1 MLLAS
6 RRWIL
11 VVWKKNYTLLCI
23 FYYLRVFPA
32 ARFLR
37 VRTHVQLYRR
47 KVYESMQKYNN
58 IAFVVVVLCLLDIR
72 KAANKVK
79 FFHIHRY
86 RHVLNNNKSSSSGN
100 NNPEEQKNRIWM
112 GEQWICTL
120 ENWCRNNKFSLFIFI
135 KQIERKEEN
144 ILLCLYSH
152 SNREKTRTTVAY
164 TIM

>member
-1 MLLAS
+1 M
-6 RRWIL
+6 
-11 VVWKKNYTLLCI
+11 WKKNYTLLCI

-144 ILLCLYSH
+144 ILLCLYSQ
-152 SNREKTRTTVAY
+152 SYREKTRTTVAY